1 MKFIFFNIIV
11 GVALVYLVTGGSP
24 EALSNLGVPS
34 PVLDT
39 IEEVKEKVGSIEKVM
54 KKVKEDATLAPKT
67 KPPSPEIAPTKDVA
81 EVEQEPVLPAQS
93 FKPEQKLPELAEPTW
108 IPEAKTNRPD
118 ETLGTGKPQKQIAT
132 AVQQR
137 RDEILGRGIKPTP
150 QKSLASVGGAK
161 RAYAVK
167 DGEQLMSPSQ
177 RRRELRSLVEEME
190 LLYLD
195 KAGG

>member
-24 EALSNLGVPS
+24 EILAKLGVPS

-39 IEEVKEKVGSIEKVM
+39 IEEVKKKVSSVEKVI
-54 KKVKEDATLAPKT
+54 KKVKEDATSVPNAKPT
-67 KPPSPEIAPTKDVA
+67 KPQVTPTKDVA
-81 EVEQEPVLPAQS
+81 AVEQEPVRPSQP

-108 IPEAKTNRPD
+108 IPETKTNRPD
-118 ETLGTGKPQKQIAT
+118 ETLGTRKPQKQIAT

-137 RDEILGRGIKPTP
+137 RDEILGIGTKPTP
-150 QKSLASVGGAK
+150 QKSSSSAVGAK
-161 RAYAVK
+161 PAYTVK

-177 RRRELRSLVEEME
+177 RRRELRSLAEEME

-195 KAGG
+195 KAGS